1 MKKRLLSFA
10 LITAMVVSLSACA
23 GEKTA
28 ATGETDSQG
37 QQSTDITAG
46 QPGDQAAGTAA
57 AGSTQNN
64 GSEPSGKPL
73 NIMFVNYGTQGDSG
87 IGDIVIQ
94 ALKDFGKKSGAK
106 YNVFDCN
113 NDTSV
118 ISPTMMDVC
127 SSGEYDLVI
136 SGFYNML
143 EASEAAAAKYPQQ
156 KILLFDTEAD
166 YADGKNQ
173 NIRSVSSKQNECA
186 FLAGSLAA
194 LLTESD
200 APLANPEKVV
210 GFVGGGENT
219 AIMDFLVGYIDGVNY
234 VDSRI
239 NILYSFVGNWTDTAK
254 AKELGLMQY
263 QQKADVSFAVCGAA
277 GLGVADAAKDANAY
291 NIGVDYDV
299 ADSIKNTNPETAKH
313 VITSAVK
320 DFYTIMTRELNSV
333 ADGTTKWGTHTIYDY
348 ANGGSQLI
356 DNEYFENEVPADVKA
371 KYKEITDKLAAGE
384 IKVGTAIG
392 ASQEQIDAYKKQAEP
407 F

>member
-1 MKKRLLSFA
+1 MKNKILIFA
-10 LITAMVVSLSACA
+10 FITAIAVSLTACN
-23 GEKTA
+23 GEKATA
-28 ATGETDSQG
+28 SNEAGDKG
-37 QQSTDITAG
+37 QSTAVSSDG
-46 QPGDQAAGTAA
+46 NGDQPVKSQA
-57 AGSTQNN
+57 
-64 GSEPSGKPL
+64 SGKAM
-73 NIMFVNYGTQGDSG
+73 NIMFVNYGTQGDAS

-94 ALKDFGKKSGAK
+94 ALTDFSKKTGAK
-106 YNVFDCN
+106 YHVFDCN

-136 SGFYNML
+136 TGYYNML
-143 EASEAAAAKYPQQ
+143 EASEAAAAKYPKQ

-166 YADGKNQ
+166 YTDGKNK

-194 LLTESD
+194 LLTQSH
-200 APLANPEKVV
+200 AQLANPEKVV

-219 AIMDFLVGYIDGVNY
+219 AITDFLVGYIEGVNY
-234 VDSRI
+234 VDSQI

-254 AKELGLMQY
+254 AKELALMQY
-263 QQKADVSFAVCGAA
+263 QQKADVTFAVCGAA

-299 ADSIKNTNPETAKH
+299 ADSIKKTNPETAKH

-320 DFYTIMTRELNSV
+320 DFYTIMTKELDSV
-333 ADGTTKWGTHTIYDY
+333 ADGTTQWGTHTSYGY
-348 ANGGSQLI
+348 ANGGSQLV
-356 DNEYFENEVPADVKA
+356 DNEYFEEEVPADVKA

-392 ASQEQIDAYKKQAEP
+392 ASQEQIDAYKKQAAP

>member
-1 MKKRLLSFA
+1 MKKGILNFVLVA
-10 LITAMVVSLSACA
+10 AAAVSLTACV

-28 ATGETDSQG
+28 VTGG
-37 QQSTDITAG
+37 AG
-46 QPGDQAAGTAA
+46 SQAAEDRDSSQAGGGA
-57 AGSTQNN
+57 AG
-64 GSEPSGKPL
+64 KPM
-73 NIMFVNYGTQGDSG
+73 NIMFVNYGTQGDAS

-94 ALKDFGKKSGAK
+94 ALKDFGKKTGTK

-127 SSGEYDLVI
+127 GSGEYDLVI
-136 SGFYNML
+136 SGYYNML
-143 EASEAAAAKYPQQ
+143 ESAEEAAAKYPKQ

-166 YADGKNQ
+166 YTDGKSQ

-200 APLANPEKVV
+200 AKLANPEKVV

-219 AIMDFLVGYIDGVNY
+219 AIMDFLVGYIEGVNY
-234 VDSRI
+234 VDSQI
-239 NILYSFVGNWTDTAK
+239 NVLYSFVGNWTDTAK

-313 VITSAVK
+313 VVTSAVK
-320 DFYTIMTRELNSV
+320 DFYTIMTKELDSV
-333 ADGTTKWGTHTIYDY
+333 ADGSTKWGTHTIYDY

-356 DNEYFENEVPADVKA
+356 DNEYFEDEVPADVKA
-371 KYKEITDKLAAGE
+371 KYKEITKKLAAGE